1 MRKLWFTTAIACACA
16 ASLLTLS
23 AATADP
29 AGGPGTVTS
38 IAPLAAVATLP
49 GSVNSTR
56 IIYRTSTANNVPTE
70 ASAAVYFPPG
80 PAPAGGWP
88 VIAWAHGTVGL
99 GDDCAYSIT
108 GPSAAERDWAYL
120 GTWLQQGY
128 AIVAA
133 DYAGLGTPDE
143 HPYLNGMV
151 MAHNV
156 VDAVQAATRQYSSLA
171 KKWAVV
177 GQSQGAGAAAYT
189 ARYATEFGGPE
200 LDYRGAVTTGVPA
213 YIEDVLLP
221 LAPHMPPIK
230 LSPHSTAY
238 VLYIL
243 NGLRT
248 TYGDTVGQSPSEN
261 RAGPSGGEAAAYSD
275 TVGQSPSENRAGP
288 SGGEAAAYR
297 DTVGQSPSENRA
309 GPSGGEAAAYRDTVG
324 QSPSENRAGPSG
336 GEAAAYPTLNI
347 ESFLT
352 DAGREWL
359 TRARDAC
366 IGPLGDE
373 LAARGVV
380 LGDLFSRPLLEIP
393 DLHGFLAR
401 YMALPESGY
410 NKPLFIGQGLRD
422 TDVITPESLRWAA
435 VLKANGQP
443 VTLHTYPTDHS
454 GTVNASLP
462 DSLPFVHNLFA

>member
-1 MRKLWFTTAIACACA
+1 MRKLWLTTAIACVCA
-16 ASLLTLS
+16 ASPLTLP
-23 AATADP
+23 AAAADP

-38 IAPLAAVATLP
+38 VAPLAAVATPP

-56 IIYRTSTANNVPTE
+56 IIYRTSTANDVPTE

-99 GDDCAYSIT
+99 GDDCAYSIA

-120 GTWLQQGY
+120 GTWLRQGY

-171 KKWAVV
+171 KTWAVV

-248 TYGDTVGQSPSEN
+248 TYKDTAGQSPSEN
-261 RAGPSGGEAAAYSD
+261 RAGPSEGEAAAYGD
-275 TVGQSPSENRAGP
+275 TAGQRPSENRAGP
-288 SGGEAAAYR
+288 SEGEAAAH
-297 DTVGQSPSENRA
+297 
-309 GPSGGEAAAYRDTVG
+309 
-324 QSPSENRAGPSG
+324 
-336 GEAAAYPTLNI
+336 PTLNV

-352 DAGREWL
+352 DSGREWL

-366 IGPLGDE
+366 IVPLGDE

-410 NKPLFIGQGLRD
+410 DKPLFIGQGLRD